1 MTEAVRRLEGN
12 CLCGSVQLVV
22 EGASD
27 DIEVCHC
34 SMCQSWSGGP
44 LFCLHGL
51 PDDAITIIG
60 EEHVSLY
67 KSSEWAE
74 RAFCSR
80 CGSNLWYHFV
90 PGGTRA
96 LMAGLF
102 TLTDDVKIGVQIFV
116 DERQPWAR
124 LAAITPEKTGAD
136 IIAEA
141 KAAGFE
147 FD

>member
-1 MTEAVRRLEGN
+1 MTEAAHMLEGR
-12 CLCGSVQLVV
+12 CLCGSVRLVV
-22 EGASD
+22 QGTGDS
-27 DIEVCHC
+27 IEVCHC
-34 SMCQSWSGGP
+34 SMCQRWSGGP

-51 PDDAITIIG
+51 PEDAITITG
-60 EEHVSLY
+60 EEHVSRY
-67 KSSEWAE
+67 TSSEWAE

-102 TLTDDVKIGVQIFV
+102 TLQDDVKIGMQIFV

-124 LAAITPEKTGAD
+124 LAAETPEKTGAHVV
-136 IIAEA
+136 AEA
-141 KAAGFE
+141 KAAGFG